1 MGRAQPH
8 AAVNA
13 LPDHRA
19 IWDPRTLAPGF
30 FSLST
35 TLRPSAEA
43 LVGRAGIRDQ
53 GSSGVRTRNR
63 RNGDCCGLRFFELN
77 ARARRA
83 PFLSHA
89 ASGRLRPYW
98 GAWLGRRS
106 AGTEFGHGHGHGHC
120 LHYRDDLACPF
131 PARHHACT
139 KQR

>member
-43 LVGRAGIRDQ
+43 LVGRAGIRDHQ
-53 GSSGVRTRNR
+53 ESGPGIGATATAA
-63 RNGDCCGLRFFELN
+63 DCAFLN
-77 ARARRA
+77 
-83 PFLSHA
+83 
-89 ASGRLRPYW
+89 
-98 GAWLGRRS
+98 
-106 AGTEFGHGHGHGHC
+106 
-120 LHYRDDLACPF
+120 
-131 PARHHACT
+131 
-139 KQR
+139 